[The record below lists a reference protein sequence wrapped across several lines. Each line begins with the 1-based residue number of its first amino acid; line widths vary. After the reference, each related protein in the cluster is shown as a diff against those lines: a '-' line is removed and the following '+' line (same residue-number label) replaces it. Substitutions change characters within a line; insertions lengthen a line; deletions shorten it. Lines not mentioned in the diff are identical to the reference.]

1 MNKPTLQFVSV
12 CSICIALLLT
22 GPIALSSDDTATN
35 VPVEEIE
42 INKNSESGTS
52 EDLWDQTKRKTSE
65 AASAAAEY
73 TEVQGTKI
81 LEGTKQGLAKGA
93 DAVATGSKKAW
104 DATKEAG
111 TKAADYTV
119 EKATEVG
126 DAISETFN
134 NENIDA
140 EVSDKSV
147 NSPET
152 N

>member
-1 MNKPTLQFVSV
+1 M
-12 CSICIALLLT
+12 LT
-22 GPIALSSDDTATN
+22 IPLAWSADDDAAKI
-35 VPVEEIE
+35 PVEEIE
-42 INKNSESGTS
+42 VNTTSESNTS
-52 EDLWDQTKRKTSE
+52 EDLWDQTKRKTGE

-73 TEVQGTKI
+73 SEVQGTKI
-81 LEGTKQGLAKGA
+81 LEGTKEGLAKGA

-111 TKAADYTV
+111 AKAADYTV
-119 EKATEVG
+119 EKANEVG
-126 DAISETFN
+126 EAISEAFN

-147 NSPET
+147 NSPES

>member
-1 MNKPTLQFVSV
+1 M
-12 CSICIALLLT
+12 LT
-22 GPIALSSDDTATN
+22 GPIAISSDDTTAK

-42 INKNSESGTS
+42 INKTPESGAS
-52 EDLWDQTKRKTSE
+52 EDLWDQTKRKTGE

-111 TKAADYTV
+111 AKAADYTV

-126 DAISETFN
+126 EVISETFN
-134 NENIDA
+134 NEKIDA

-147 NSPET
+147 NSPA
-152 N
+152 NN

>member
-1 MNKPTLQFVSV
+1 MNIPANQFVSV
-12 CSICIALLLT
+12 CSIYAVL
-22 GPIALSSDDTATN
+22 ALSVPLESSADDTTAN
-35 VPVEEIE
+35 IPVEEIE
-42 INKNSESGTS
+42 VNTTSESNTS

-65 AASAAAEY
+65 TASAAAEY
-73 TEVQGTKI
+73 SEVQGTKI

-111 TKAADYTV
+111 AKAADYTV

-126 DAISETFN
+126 EAISETFN
-134 NENIDA
+134 SENIDA
-140 EVSDKSV
+140 DVSDKSV
-147 NSPET
+147 NSPES